1 MLQARLY
8 NRHYLSSISSVDEFN
23 SLLEACML
31 TDIEKRIAR
40 MRFINGWSISRI
52 AAEVNYSERQVKRK
66 LTRIYDVISWS
77 LS

>member
-1 MLQARLY
+1 MLQARLDT
-8 NRHYLSSISSVDEFN
+8 RHYLSSIESVDEFN

-31 TDIEKRIAR
+31 SDIEKCIAR

>member
-1 MLQARLY
+1 MLQDRLDT
-8 NRHYLSSISSVDEFN
+8 RHYLSSITSVDEFN

>member
-1 MLQARLY
+1 MLQASLDT
-8 NRHYLSSISSVDEFN
+8 RHYLSSIESVDEFN

>member
-1 MLQARLY
+1 MLQARLDT
-8 NRHYLSSISSVDEFN
+8 RHYLSSIASVDEFN

-31 TDIEKRIAR
+31 SDIEKRIAR

-77 LS
+77 LR